1 MHRSVPLLCSLLVL
15 AWPEHGYGQGVD
27 PETKAETPG
36 GEAPPGAPLIERPEL
51 LEDPGV
57 VYPAGAL
64 TAGFYDTVAVKLLLE
79 LDTSGRVANV
89 RVQNPGRPDFDEA
102 ATAAARGLMFSPAK
116 RNGVPAPARIE
127 FEYVF
132 EAPSPLLSVSVVD
145 SDSQTPVAATLV
157 VTDADGATRRFEVDS
172 NGRAQLDGI
181 ARGETRLRAE
191 APDYEPEAVALE
203 LLPGRESRVAFSLVK
218 RAAPSDTTAGET
230 EILVGGERPAPSV
243 VSLSRE
249 EVRQIPGA
257 FGDPFRAIETM
268 PGVTP
273 IASGLPFF
281 YVRGAPPGNVGYFL
295 DDIRVPYLYHIGF
308 GPSVIHPGLV
318 ERVDLYPGG
327 YPARYGRF
335 AGGIVSAE
343 TTPPD
348 GIWHGEGNIRLFDA
362 GALVEGGFA
371 DGRGTAL
378 AGARYSYT
386 AGLLTALQS
395 DVVLDYR
402 DYQARVSYDLTPRDR
417 LTLFGFGAY
426 DLLGEIQEKA
436 VKVLMGTEFYR
447 LQLRHD
453 RAFENGQLVTSA
465 TLGFDQSRVL
475 GQGNVVNRSIALKSA
490 YRKLLSNETLLRAG
504 ADFSLESF
512 SVRKPPHVDP
522 DDPETEEFAARF
534 PKRDD
539 IAAGLWVDA
548 VIEAG
553 PGVEVIPGLRAD
565 VYRSNGVSA
574 FSLEPRIAARFSV
587 TPRLRLIHAYGLAH
601 QPPAFA
607 IPVPGLT
614 PSNLADGLQSSFQ
627 ASSGVEYA
635 FSDGTVGKGNV
646 FYNAFFDMT
655 DAFGAGGGP
664 DGRRRSNGSGVGL
677 ELQLH
682 RNLTRHLGG
691 FVSYTLSRSLRSVG
705 RERFFSEFD
714 RTHVLNA
721 ALGYDLGRQWRVGGR
736 YVFYT
741 GAPVYPGGGPET
753 LRTTTNVPRTPA
765 FHRVDVRLEKRWSL
779 GETAWLSF
787 VAEGMNVT
795 LSKETIED
803 EVIGPV
809 SIPSVGLE
817 GGF

>member
-1 MHRSVPLLCSLLVL
+1 LTLGL
-15 AWPEHGYGQGVD
+15 ADAARAQEAEAN
-27 PETKAETPG
+27 ETETPPAT
-36 GEAPPGAPLIERPEL
+36 APTIEMPQL

-57 VYPAGAL
+57 VYPPAAL
-64 TAGFYDTVAVKLLLE
+64 AAGFYDAVTVELVLE
-79 LDTSGRVANV
+79 LDASGNV
-89 RVQNPGRPDFDEA
+89 TRADAPSPGRAEFD
-102 ATAAARGLMFSPAK
+102 AAALGAAQKLRFTPAK
-116 RNGVPAPARIE
+116 RNGTAMPARIKYR
-127 FEYVF
+127 YVF
-132 EAPSPLLSVSVVD
+132 EAPSPLLSVRVVD
-145 SDSQTPVAATLV
+145 SDSTAPLGSIEVTVTMSNGAQQRLTTSVDGTLQAELPRGPTRLV
-157 VTDADGATRRFEVDS
+157 VVAPNYKPQS
-172 NGRAQLDGI
+172 LD
-181 ARGETRLRAE
+181 L
-191 APDYEPEAVALE
+191 DLV
-203 LLPGRESRVAFSLVK
+203 PGRESRVDFALMGLA
-218 RAAPSDTTAGET
+218 AAPAESAESAPI
-230 EILVGGERPAPSV
+230 EIVVGGERRAPSV
-243 VSLSRE
+243 TSLSRE
-249 EVRQIPGA
+249 EVRQIPGV

-327 YPARYGRF
+327 YPAKYGRF

-343 TTPPD
+343 TTPPER
-348 GIWHGEGNIRLFDA
+348 ITHGEANIRLFDA
-362 GALVEGGFA
+362 GALIESGFA

-402 DYQARVSYDLTPRDR
+402 DYQARASYDLTPRDR

-426 DLLGEIQEKA
+426 DLLGEIQENA
-436 VKVLMGTEFYR
+436 VKVLVGTEFYR

-453 RAFENGQLVTSA
+453 RTLDDGSLVTSA
-465 TLGFDQSRVL
+465 TLGFDQSRVA
-475 GQGNVVNRSIALKSA
+475 GQGNVIDRSIALKTT
-490 YRKLLSNETLLRAG
+490 YQTNLSPRSLLRAG
-504 ADFSLESF
+504 ADFSLDSF
-512 SVRKPPHVDP
+512 NVRPPPYVDP
-522 DDPETEEFAARF
+522 EDPETDEFKERF
-534 PKRDD
+534 PTRED

-548 VIEAG
+548 VLDVA
-553 PGVEVIPGLRAD
+553 PGVEVIPGVRAD
-565 VYRSNGVSA
+565 VYRSGAASA
-574 FSLEPRIAARFSV
+574 FALDPRIAARFTI

-614 PSNLADGLQSSFQ
+614 PSNLDEGLQSSFQ
-627 ASSGVEYA
+627 TSSGVEYA
-635 FSDGTVGKGNV
+635 FFEGTVGKANV

-664 DGRRRSNGSGVGL
+664 DGRKRSNGSGVGL
-677 ELQLH
+677 ELQLQ
-682 RNLTRHLGG
+682 RDMTKHLGG
-691 FVSYTLSRSLRSVG
+691 FISYTLSRSLRSVG
-705 RERFFSEFD
+705 RERFYSEFD
-714 RTHVLNA
+714 RTHVLNV
-721 ALGYDLGRQWRVGGR
+721 ALGYDLGSNWRAGGR

-741 GAPVYPGGGPET
+741 GTPIYEGEGA
-753 LRTTTNVPRTPA
+753 LRSTGDVPRTPP
-765 FHRVDVRLEKRWSL
+765 FHRVDVRLEKRWHL
-779 GETAWLSF
+779 GEAAWLSF

-809 SIPSVGLE
+809 SIPSVGVE